1 MRARLEQFFKQRM
14 GLAIV
19 ILLLAVLTLVFVMPK
34 IYSSLDEG
42 SKKTYWGTF
51 LISFGI
57 IMFVF
62 FGRKSAKNAPIKEK
76 IKEKPAELSSAPRT
90 YQKLLDEVERC
101 SNELKK
107 HRNWAYCC
115 LMIGWIVLLVG
126 RWSDHPPYNHPI
138 FAIPVFVLA
147 FLGAT
152 KSIEE
157 ENELDVSIAKCI
169 AEGIEMEKKRPG
181 LKSSY
186 FQDTANGY
194 EGWGMWTFAFIRVS
208 PPLMIIFSLLNN
220 GPLSLII
227 NHLALPWWTASC
239 FSGLILGAS
248 FLFLARIACRPYH
261 WLLEKTKT
269 IAA

>member
-1 MRARLEQFFKQRM
+1 MRAQFEHFFKRRM
-14 GLAIV
+14 GLAIA
-19 ILLLAVLTLVFVMPK
+19 ILLFAVFTLVFVIPK
-34 IYSSLDEG
+34 TFFSLEPDA
-42 SKKTYWGTF
+42 KKLFWGTF
-51 LISFGI
+51 LLTFGI

-62 FGRKSAKNAPIKEK
+62 FGRKSKEDTSPN
-76 IKEKPAELSSAPRT
+76 EKVAELSSAPRT
-90 YQKLLDEVERC
+90 YQKLLDEVEHC
-101 SNELKK
+101 SKELKK

-115 LMIGWIVLLVG
+115 VMIGWIVLFIG

-147 FLGAT
+147 LLGAT

-169 AEGIEMEKKRPG
+169 VEGIEMEKRRPG

-194 EGWGMWTFAFIRVS
+194 EGWGMWAFAFIRIS
-208 PPLMIIFSLLNN
+208 PPLMIIFSLLNA
-220 GPLSLII
+220 GPLSLIV
-227 NHLALPWWTASC
+227 NHLSLPWWTVSC

-261 WLLEKTKT
+261 RLLEKMKT
-269 IAA
+269 IPA